1 MDVLSLCMIH
11 LCAHAH
17 THTHIHTHPGNT
29 SCALQNH
36 NPKQKLKDEEIRMH
50 KSFNTFSRWPCLEST
65 SFRRYSWCY
74 PSISLWSLPTGIQ
87 NSDLAS
93 QLSVFLMNLMP
104 LVRTELSRV
113 WVWGGSASLGPPT
126 HAGAC
131 RAPGE
136 EAPWAHSP
144 SFLGSFSFPIHQK

>member
-1 MDVLSLCMIH
+1 
-11 LCAHAH
+11 
-17 THTHIHTHPGNT
+17 
-29 SCALQNH
+29 
-36 NPKQKLKDEEIRMH
+36 MH